1 MCYVIVN
8 QFPPL
13 YEAAAMGWK
22 KKILI
27 TGNIGVFVGVCLYR
41 IKVYVTFLELDRT
54 NKMTN

>member
-1 MCYVIVN
+1 M
-8 QFPPL
+8 
-13 YEAAAMGWK
+13 E